1 MWQAEADTE
10 LTLSFLCFSEQ
21 MLDLGWC
28 MHNERLTIDSFF
40 LPWFFVSLVS
50 SNITGKG
57 AKGKKETIKVSLMGE
72 NKLPLIALFA
82 GENGG

>member
-1 MWQAEADTE
+1 
-10 LTLSFLCFSEQ
+10 
-21 MLDLGWC
+21 

-40 LPWFFVSLVS
+40 LPWFLSPLFHQTLQ
-50 SNITGKG
+50 GREQKE
-57 AKGKKETIKVSLMGE
+57 KKETIKVSLMGE